1 MMSFRSRQRA
11 GRTAAAL
18 AAACCILGVISS
30 ACLAQTWPPKGEPVR
45 LPVTRDN
52 WMSSAGGETKGNNGG
67 ANKFKLK
74 GRQEYAISDVD
85 VGGLKGKI
93 VTGAMFHFHT
103 TTPNAPALRVT
114 VSSVATPWVEGAATP
129 WVEGAACPSWATS
142 AWPRRCRPANP
153 NKGSE
158 TADRDERRRQCGEWN
173 ELARMRV
180 LPVA

>member
-1 MMSFRSRQRA
+1 MMNFRSRQRA

-18 AAACCILGVISS
+18 AAACCILGAISN
-30 ACLAQTWPPKGEPVR
+30 ACLAQTWPPKGEPVK

-74 GRQEYAISDVD
+74 GRQEYAIFDVD

-114 VSSVATPWVEGAATP
+114 VSSVATPWVEGAAYGYKP
-129 WVEGAACPSWATS
+129 QPGSSCYAQPELGYVRVAPKVPSS
-142 AWPRRCRPANP
+142 KP
-153 NKGSE
+153 E
-158 TADRDERRRQCGEWN
+158 
-173 ELARMRV
+173 
-180 LPVA
+180 

>member
-1 MMSFRSRQRA
+1 MMNFISWQRA

-18 AAACCILGVISS
+18 AAACCILGAISN
-30 ACLAQTWPPKGEPVR
+30 ACLAQTRPPKGEPVK

-52 WMSSAGGETKGNNGG
+52 WMSSAGGETTGNNGG

-74 GRQEYAISDVD
+74 GRQEYAIFDVD

-103 TTPNAPALRVT
+103 TTPNAAALRVT
-114 VSSVATPWVEGAATP
+114 VSSVATP

-158 TADRDERRRQCGEWN
+158 TADRDERRRECGEWN
-173 ELARMRV
+173 ELARIRV
-180 LPVA
+180 LPVP